1 MEVWYFFVKRRGRDS
16 RGYVLLAYLLDLSI
30 WIILY
35 LSRGKIN
42 STFPPCNWLL
52 RGSCLELYSYC
63 LFRGHGIVFFFL
75 PRLFSQGSGQ
85 GCVCVWGSAQ
95 DHSLGWKVEVKKK
108 TIWRLRLKKR
118 RSEDWG
124 LNIGIQFQ
132 ANSRNSQV

>member
-1 MEVWYFFVKRRGRDS
+1 MKLNQKNLALLDSHNKRRYFFIKLYIYKCILRNGSLIFFDKRRGRDS

-42 STFPPCNWLL
+42 STFPSCIWLL

-95 DHSLGWKVEVKKK
+95 DHSLG
-108 TIWRLRLKKR
+108 
-118 RSEDWG
+118 
-124 LNIGIQFQ
+124 
-132 ANSRNSQV
+132 